1 MVVCAAFIW
10 KLYVALNEKNASV
23 KVDVKGLFYTLIDR
37 RKVKVTFVIMWDS

>member
-23 KVDVKGLFYTLIDR
+23 KVDVKGLLYTLIDR
-37 RKVKVTFVIMWDS
+37 RRVEVTLVI